1 MEYKVRIGYTD
12 FKFDDGE
19 EAVTFAETAVK
30 HLMDDDKEV
39 TVTIYGKE
47 ISDED

>member
-30 HLMDDDKEV
+30 HLIDDDKEV
-39 TVTIYGKE
+39 TVTIKMEGKE
-47 ISDED
+47 DE